1 MRVRVVRGP
10 TSLRTWLT
18 AGWGAAGRGPR
29 GATGPRTWVLGVSR
43 TRRTF
48 VCAEARGST
57 CSRTDIS
64 GTLDV
69 PLDSLSL
76 PLPEVLS
83 VVLPLPPRESFS
95 VVLPPPP
102 RLRPS
107 CSPAFPHPVRG
118 RRGLVIRAGA
128 RRHTG
133 PLVGVAR
140 VGDRRVYG
148 DRDAVERRRRRRGHR
163 AA

>member
-18 AGWGAAGRGPR
+18 AGWDAAGRGPR
-29 GATGPRTWVLGVSR
+29 GATGPRTWVVGVSR

-69 PLDSLSL
+69 PLDSLSRSRRSFQL
-76 PLPEVLS
+76 FSLS
-83 VVLPLPPRESFS
+83 RPACAQVAGRPF
-95 VVLPPPP
+95 PPPSAGAVGSSFELAP
-102 RLRPS
+102 AGTRGRWWALLGLAIAAFMAIAMLSSADADAAVTAPHNII
-107 CSPAFPHPVRG
+107 AFPQ
-118 RRGLVIRAGA
+118 
-128 RRHTG
+128 
-133 PLVGVAR
+133 
-140 VGDRRVYG
+140 
-148 DRDAVERRRRRRGHR
+148 
-163 AA
+163 

>member
-83 VVLPLPPRESFS
+83 VVLPLPPR
-95 VVLPPPP
+95 
-102 RLRPS
+102 LRPS
-107 CSPAFPHPVRG
+107 CRPAFPHPVRG